1 MGMIIWPG
9 EMEFWE
15 QRQAA
20 QRQLRE
26 ERERQA
32 RLEAA
37 WWRFVMEQSP
47 SGDDQE
53 GGGVGG
59 IADV

>member
-26 ERERQA
+26 ERERRAKQ
-32 RLEAA
+32 EAA
-37 WWRFVMEQSP
+37 WWRFVREKAP

-59 IADV
+59 